1 MGAGR
6 HGSRSP
12 CGLFSLLLAA
22 AGTPSP
28 VFRRRNSAPFVRPYR
43 PGASREF
50 PALRPAPTG
59 SPDMIPCRRCCRG
72 GGAPNP
78 DDAGGG
84 KQKRDRRSDGE
95 DKGERGDAGQRQQ
108 EVSGN
113 PRKEDNTEEQE
124 DAERQEQ
131 ESNAKGNGHSEEQE
145 PEGRGNVRKE
155 EDRESRCDEEQPRVR
170 LGEGREEP
178 HSRKSY
184 HVLGGMLL
192 HKVRSYFLTRTPI
205 GVKGEGEKMKG
216 RSGELTL

>member
-28 VFRRRNSAPFVRPYR
+28 VFRRRNSVPFVRPYR

-78 DDAGGG
+78 VCCPAVFSPPSPLWD
-84 KQKRDRRSDGE
+84 
-95 DKGERGDAGQRQQ
+95 
-108 EVSGN
+108 
-113 PRKEDNTEEQE
+113 
-124 DAERQEQ
+124 
-131 ESNAKGNGHSEEQE
+131 
-145 PEGRGNVRKE
+145 
-155 EDRESRCDEEQPRVR
+155 R
-170 LGEGREEP
+170 LG
-178 HSRKSY
+178 
-184 HVLGGMLL
+184 
-192 HKVRSYFLTRTPI
+192 T
-205 GVKGEGEKMKG
+205 
-216 RSGELTL
+216 ELSL